1 MCIHD
6 VEIVCAGK
14 TRSGR
19 NEGGDMGS
27 GVGERGFLGQVR
39 AVQEATSEPPHT
51 DSDQP

>member
-1 MCIHD
+1 MMLKLFVQEKQD
-6 VEIVCAGK
+6 RAD
-14 TRSGR
+14 T
-19 NEGGDMGS
+19 EGGDMGS